1 MFKALRIAFA
11 VGAAALVVACV
22 FIGIFVGM
30 VAFWCCAAGA
40 VLLFAL
46 SLLFRFL
53 QEDREGKHEP
63 ETPYIPDVAPAKAD
77 SPAEEDGA
85 VREESAEEMPA
96 EDVGTETAGKEEL
109 PSNQKKKN

>member
-63 ETPYIPDVAPAKAD
+63 ETPYIPDVAPAKAGA
-77 SPAEEDGA
+77 PAEEDGA
-85 VREESAEEMPA
+85 VREEASEKKGGN
-96 EDVGTETAGKEEL
+96 GTEAETAREEGL
-109 PSNQKKKN
+109 PPEQTK

>member
-85 VREESAEEMPA
+85 VREEASGKK
-96 EDVGTETAGKEEL
+96 DGNGTGTETAREEEL
-109 PSNQKKKN
+109 PPEQTK

>member
-63 ETPYIPDVAPAKAD
+63 ETPHIPDVAPAKAD

-85 VREESAEEMPA
+85 VREEASEKK
-96 EDVGTETAGKEEL
+96 DGNGTGTETAREEEL
-109 PSNQKKKN
+109 PPEQTK

>member
-53 QEDREGKHEP
+53 QEDREGEHEP

-85 VREESAEEMPA
+85 VREEASEKT
-96 EDVGTETAGKEEL
+96 DGNGTGTETAREEEL
-109 PSNQKKKN
+109 PPEQTK